1 MSAFKCKVEKEQG
14 DGHIVLMDE
23 LQEANVLILVG
34 GYLKLRQRDNDY
46 CFSRRG
52 AQDLLLFLLEWYGEP
67 EMLYNCL
74 IKECAK
80 PLWSGI
86 GESYTKSI
94 TFGDME
100 KVKAIQEF
108 KESEE
113 YKDALAS
120 EYRKGCIGNAF
131 EHANQHKRSYSEGFK
146 DGFVA
151 GMEKA

>member
-1 MSAFKCKVEKEQG
+1 MSVFKCKAEKEQG

-52 AQDLLLFLLEWYGEP
+52 AQDLLLFLLEWYGTVE
-67 EMLYNCL
+67 LL
-74 IKECAK
+74 GKF
-80 PLWSGI
+80 L
-86 GESYTKSI
+86 
-94 TFGDME
+94 GDLGKCTGDFYDRFWTMAQERTIE
-100 KVKAIQEF
+100 KY

-113 YKDALAS
+113 YKEALEKEYQRGVRIGEANAGIDAS
-120 EYRKGCIGNAF
+120 MFYSKKTYRD
-131 EHANQHKRSYSEGFK
+131 GFK